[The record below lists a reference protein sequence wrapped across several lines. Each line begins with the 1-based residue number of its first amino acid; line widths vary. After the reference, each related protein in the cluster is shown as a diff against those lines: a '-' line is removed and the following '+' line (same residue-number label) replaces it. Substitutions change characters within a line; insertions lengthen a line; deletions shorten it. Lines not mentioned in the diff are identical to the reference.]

1 MTTNKISV
9 NIFGSEYALKT
20 DQNQEYI
27 SQIAKYIDQKMRDI
41 DKTQTINSNFKI
53 AILAALNITEELF
66 QEQQYR
72 ERLLNQ
78 LNDESRLLNRSLE
91 EAFDL

>member
-20 DQNQEYI
+20 DQDQEYI
-27 SQIAKYIDQKMRDI
+27 SQIAKYIDQKMREI

-53 AILAALNITEELF
+53 AILAALNIVDELY
-66 QEQQYR
+66 QERQYR
-72 ERLLNQ
+72 DRLLNQ

-91 EAFDL
+91 EAFEL